1 MTTMIIENKNISTN
15 WGINCEQSL
24 RYALHGYTT
33 NHDNGRFDKSSDID
47 TISVK
52 SSHFTLVSGGLL
64 ESDTLESMI
73 NEYFEKVHS
82 DKFAYVSKD
91 MKVYMMDKKEFLI
104 FLLAFTYLE
113 NESSKNGGLVK
124 VRARAESKK
133 MIAFLE
139 SMI

>member
-1 MTTMIIENKNISTN
+1 MTTMIIENKQVSKN

-24 RYALHGYTT
+24 RYALHGYITH
-33 NHDNGRFDKSSDID
+33 HDNGRYDKCSDID

-64 ESDTLESMI
+64 ESTTRENMI
-73 NEYFEKVHS
+73 SEYFKKVHS
-82 DKFAYVSKD
+82 TCFAYVSKD
-91 MKVYMMDKKEFLI
+91 MKVYMMNKNEFLL
-104 FLLAFTYLE
+104 FLLAFTYTE
-113 NESSKNGGLVK
+113 NESRKNGGLVK